1 VIVEERNYGL
11 VPGGVPRYLD
21 AWHRSGRGPQV
32 RHLGEPLGVYSVEI
46 GALNTLVYLWSF
58 ADLAERGRRRAALA
72 ADPDFT
78 AFRRQVRELM
88 VSQENRILV
97 AAPILTQPVEPS
109 IGAGMVD
116 TARPSGSPSVH

>member
-21 AWHRSGRGPQV
+21 AWHARGRAPQV
-32 RHLGEPLGVYSVEI
+32 RHLGEPLGVYSVEV
-46 GALNTLVYLWSF
+46 GRLNTLVYLWCF
-58 ADLAERGRRRAALA
+58 TDLADRSRRRAALA
-72 ADPDFT
+72 ADSGFT

-97 AAPILTQPVEPS
+97 TAPAPT
-109 IGAGMVD
+109 D
-116 TARPSGSPSVH
+116 WSPP